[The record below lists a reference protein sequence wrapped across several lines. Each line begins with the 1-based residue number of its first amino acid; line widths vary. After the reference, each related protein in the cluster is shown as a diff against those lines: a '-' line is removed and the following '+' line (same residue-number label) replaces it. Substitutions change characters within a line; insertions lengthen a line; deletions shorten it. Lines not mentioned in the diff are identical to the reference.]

1 MKRIFR
7 NYPIANDVAEVF
19 HYDYSDSISSCM
31 KSMNGI
37 FHSQNL
43 PVNLNLRSKRH
54 TLAVPGWDFDNGNIL
69 SLPTK
74 ICEWAV
80 GAIIILPDF
89 QTDTIMAV

>member
-54 TLAVPGWDFDNGNIL
+54 TLAGSRMGF
-69 SLPTK
+69 
-74 ICEWAV
+74 
-80 GAIIILPDF
+80 
-89 QTDTIMAV
+89 